1 MTIDSNFF
9 DTDVARLL
17 EQGEFTVRE
26 VASWLGVPL
35 IKARRSL
42 TRLHK
47 QKKVR
52 AVRMPASAHLRRG
65 PRPLKY
71 SLRSP

>member
-1 MTIDSNFF
+1 MTVDTYFF
-9 DTDVARLL
+9 DSDVARLL
-17 EQGEFTVRE
+17 EHGALTVRE
-26 VASWLGVPL
+26 VAAWLGVPL

-42 TRLHK
+42 MRLHK
-47 QKKVR
+47 KKQVR

-71 SLRSP
+71 SLRAP

>member
-1 MTIDSNFF
+1 MTVDTYFF
-9 DTDVARLL
+9 DTGVARLL

-42 TRLHK
+42 MRLHK
-47 QKKVR
+47 KKQVR
-52 AVRMPASAHLRRG
+52 AVRTPASAHTHRG

-71 SLRSP
+71 SLRAP